1 MSQRYR
7 LPRRLILRVAYDV
20 LRNRPRSLRPDALT
34 ALSTLEKPPLVTGLE
49 NLSTGPGLLALNH
62 YSRPGLNVWWG
73 ALALSAALP
82 GPLHWV
88 MAGGWTYPDWLRRAT
103 LEPLTAWAFHRLAAV
118 YGFTA
123 MPPMPPRPHE
133 QAARAVAVRRVV
145 AWLRSHPEGFVALSP
160 EGRDIPGGALGWPP
174 PGTGRWIAHLAGLGA
189 ALWPVGMWEE
199 EGRLCLAIGKSV
211 TLDLCCGDKNEL
223 DRHVSR
229 QVMQAIARLLPPE
242 MRGEFSTPAPVEY
255 NGRAASPAAPYRMQH
270 EN

>member
-7 LPRRLILRVAYDV
+7 LPRRLILRVASDV
-20 LRNRPRSLRPDALT
+20 LRGGQRDLRADARV
-34 ALSTLEKPPLVTGLE
+34 ALSTVEKPPLVTGLE
-49 NLSTGPGLLALNH
+49 HLSSGPGLLVINH

-118 YGFTA
+118 YGFTT

-133 QAARAVAVRRVV
+133 QAARAAAVRRVV
-145 AWLRSHPEGFVALSP
+145 AWLRSHPTGYIALSP
-160 EGRDIPGGALGWPP
+160 EGRDFPGGVLGWPP
-174 PGTGRWIAHLAGLGA
+174 PGTGRWIAHLATLGA
-189 ALWPVGMWEE
+189 VLWPVGMWEE
-199 EGRLCLAIGKSV
+199 RGRLRLAIGECV
-211 TLDLCCGDKNEL
+211 ALDLHCGEKKEL

-242 MRGEFSTPAPVEY
+242 MRGEFSTPAPVECH
-255 NGRAASPAAPYRMQH
+255 GRVASPAAPYRMRH
-270 EN
+270 EH